1 MMSLRSNANDIFISA
16 VLVASNVDFADIM
29 LHEPGDG
36 NPRRIVPIEVKPARQ
51 EHLGPGESFC
61 SLLNSQ
67 NADDRSKVRLPA
79 AQILGEAV
87 CL

>member
-1 MMSLRSNANDIFISA
+1 MRARSNANNIFVSA

-29 LHEPGDG
+29 LHEPGG
-36 NPRRIVPIEVKPARQ
+36 ENPRKNVPIEVEPARQ

-67 NADDRSKVRLPA
+67 NLADRSKVQLPA
-79 AQILGEAV
+79 AQILGKAV